1 LAKVPLRPRLS
12 RSKFCAVDGE
22 GIRQGFRLTFRRV
35 EAADRDSDT
44 EKVQDAPPLPDSLSL
59 GTQLWFDRRVC
70 GVDVKSNQTSRA
82 SYGRGAV
89 FSSRLRGTICALGV
103 VGACG
108 VFAASAGARN
118 AYVANGG
125 GSVSVLNLS
134 ANAPAGTIPVE
145 SAPVD
150 VAITPDGAFAY
161 VTNSGS
167 DSVSVIS
174 TASNSVVATVPLAVG
189 SKPRGIAISPD
200 GQTAWV
206 ANSGDGTASV
216 IFTAANTLSGGPI
229 ILPGGVG
236 SRPDGIAISPDGAT
250 AFVAQNANDVAIV
263 NTATRAVV
271 GTVVDTSGP
280 SRIAVG
286 PRGGRAF
293 VTDSSSTSVTA
304 FNPSG
309 GAVIGGPIPVGA
321 TPSGIA
327 VAPSGVFAYAAALG
341 AGTVTPIATS
351 TNATSPAF
359 GGFNAPAGITI
370 APNGTQGYVTNSG
383 GANVSVFSTAS
394 NSVTGSIATG
404 AGPTGLAIVPNQ
416 GPTASFLVT
425 PQRRF
430 AKRRLTFQAGA
441 SRDSDGTIANYAWD
455 WGDRKRA
462 QGTQTRRTHTYS
474 KPGTYTVTLTVTDNE
489 GCSNELV
496 FTGQTASCNGTAA
509 AVASATITVID
520 SNGPALRLAGA
531 RRQRLKGRVNVF
543 AICPREACA
552 VRANGS
558 VSMATE
564 RRGRTVRSKRRL
576 RPSRVSLA
584 AGQWSRLSLRIP
596 PGVRR
601 AAARALRSG
610 GKATANLTVI
620 AQDATGQRTV
630 RRRAVKLF
638 VPRRSTR

>member
-1 LAKVPLRPRLS
+1 V
-12 RSKFCAVDGE
+12 FV
-22 GIRQGFRLTFRRV
+22 
-35 EAADRDSDT
+35 
-44 EKVQDAPPLPDSLSL
+44 AP
-59 GTQLWFDRRVC
+59 
-70 GVDVKSNQTSRA
+70 
-82 SYGRGAV
+82 
-89 FSSRLRGTICALGV
+89 
-103 VGACG
+103 
-108 VFAASAGARN
+108 AGARN
-118 AYVANGG
+118 AYVANNGG

-134 ANAPAGTIPVE
+134 TGAPAGTIPVGPG
-145 SAPVD
+145 PVD

-174 TASNSVVATVPLAVG
+174 TASNSVVTTVPLAVG
-189 SKPRGIAISPD
+189 SRPRGIAISPD

-206 ANSGDGTASV
+206 ANSGDGTVSV
-216 IFTAANTLSGGPI
+216 IFTDTNDVSGGPI
-229 ILPGGVG
+229 SLPGGAA
-236 SRPDGIAISPDGAT
+236 SRPDGIAISPDGGSV
-250 AFVAQNANDVAIV
+250 FVAQNANDVAILS
-263 NTATRAVV
+263 TATRLPT
-271 GTVVDTSGP
+271 GTVVDASGP
-280 SRIAVG
+280 SRIAIG

-293 VTDSSSTSVTA
+293 VTDSSSGNVTA
-304 FNPSG
+304 FNPTS

-327 VAPSGVFAYAAALG
+327 VGPNGVFAYAAALG

-351 TNATSPAF
+351 TNAVSSAI
-359 GGFNAPAGITI
+359 GGFNAPAGIAI
-370 APNGTQGYVTNSG
+370 APDGTQGYVTNSG
-383 GANVSVFSTAS
+383 GGNVSIFRTAS

-430 AKRRLTFQAGA
+430 VKRRLTFQAGA
-441 SRDSDGTIANYAWD
+441 SRDSDGTVANYAWN
-455 WGDRKRA
+455 WGDGKRA
-462 QGTQTRRTHTYS
+462 QGPQTRRTHTYS
-474 KPGTYTVTLTVTDNE
+474 KPGTYTATLTVTDNE

-520 SNGPALRLAGA
+520 SNGPGLRLAGA
-531 RRQRLKGRVNVF
+531 RRQRLRGRINVF
-543 AICPREACA
+543 ALCPREACA

-558 VSMATE
+558 ISMTTE

-576 RPSRVSLA
+576 RPSRASLA

-610 GKATANLTVI
+610 GKATATISVT
-620 AQDATGQRTV
+620 AQDSTGQRTV
-630 RRRAVKLF
+630 RRRTVKLF
-638 VPRRSTR
+638 LPRATRRRG